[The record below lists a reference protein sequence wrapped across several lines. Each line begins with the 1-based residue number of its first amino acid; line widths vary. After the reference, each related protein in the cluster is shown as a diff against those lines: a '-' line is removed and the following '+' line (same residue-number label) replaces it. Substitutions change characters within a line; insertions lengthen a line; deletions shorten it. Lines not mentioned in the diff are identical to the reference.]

1 MIVLYILIVLLLIVY
16 SLLGITIC
24 DKLGML
30 YNNDDFL
37 DLLIDGI
44 FIAFWPIM
52 LMIHFLLNN

>member
-1 MIVLYILIVLLLIVY
+1 MMVLYILIVLSIIAY
-16 SLLGITIC
+16 PLLGITIC
-24 DKLGML
+24 DKLGIL

-37 DLLIDGI
+37 DFLIDGI